1 MSAKAKINPTDLRR
15 LVDQG
20 LSTAQIAAR
29 FGVQSPA
36 VTRACRRHGIA
47 LSKGTGIRTGRYP
60 PEPTR
65 ADDDRDLDII
75 RRLRAGEGFIAVSQ
89 RYGISNVT
97 VQRIVKNIEAAD
109 LKESGE
115 PVMVV
120 ARAYAWPRRKRKMP

>member
-36 VTRACRRHGIA
+36 VTRACRTHGIA
-47 LSKGTGIRTGRYP
+47 LPKGTGIRTGRYP